1 MLRHL
6 LEQGSPT
13 DHDADIRSCLDCLQK
28 IKIFVKAFSLSPE
41 YNREMATN
49 LNAESWSEL
58 KHCISR
64 VLAYEEAM
72 KSLFKAR
79 DEWPQLFENFK
90 TLHIPSSAAQSNPVR
105 PMSRNPDAEA
115 IIGRMTSDPDDMH
128 VFREYARDMRKFDLD
143 ERIRQKCTSVRPF
156 MHAEVLVL
164 DWIEREGYGRG
175 LRFFN
180 DWKYIGC
187 SKPPCRMCAYYFEA
201 CGSDVELRASH
212 GNIYASWQFP
222 DAHGPE
228 RSASA
233 KRWQRTLN
241 SMMEKIRLDAF
252 KVMAEKCSAG
262 KKHDSIT
269 YDFRSAWSTRH
280 SQAPGRS
287 IAESVRADDGSES
300 DTAEVGDLLRDRLT
314 LESHDNGDGDGD
326 GDDDD
331 EGGGALL

>member
-1 MLRHL
+1 
-6 LEQGSPT
+6 
-13 DHDADIRSCLDCLQK
+13 LDCLEK
-28 IKIFVKAFSLSPE
+28 IKIFLKAFRRSPG
-41 YNREMATN
+41 YNEEMATN

-79 DEWPQLFENFK
+79 DEWPQLFERFK
-90 TLHIPSSAAQSNPVR
+90 ILHIPSSTPGPNLVKT
-105 PMSRNPDAEA
+105 MSRNPDVEA
-115 IIGRMTSDPDDMH
+115 IIGRMTNDPDDMH
-128 VFREYARDMRKFDLD
+128 AFREYARDMRKFDLD
-143 ERIRQKCTSVRPF
+143 ERIRQKCSNVRPF
-156 MHAEVLVL
+156 IHAEVLVQ
-164 DWIEREGYGRG
+164 DWIEREGYQRR

-201 CGSDVELRASH
+201 CGSDIELRASH
-212 GNIYASWQFP
+212 GNIYANWQFP
-222 DAHGPE
+222 DAHGPG
-228 RSASA
+228 RSAST
-233 KRWQRTLN
+233 KWQKALN
-241 SMMEKIRLDAF
+241 STMEKIRRDAF

-269 YDFRSAWSTRH
+269 YDFGSAGSTRH
-280 SQAPGRS
+280 SQAPERS

-314 LESHDNGDGDGD
+314 LESHDNGDGD
-326 GDDDD
+326 DDDDGD